1 MPGRDEWLSVAQSA
15 DADDLKE
22 RILTGFKDGKP
33 FTPYVPTIALP
44 PALDWVLDF
53 GCGVGRNFPYV
64 RTIAR
69 HEAGFDLPP
78 MIARCR
84 ELADPVDL
92 LSDDWDDLARR
103 RFDLVFASLVLQ
115 HIEVDAVRRYLA
127 DFARMAPSVYLL
139 TRNTSDFDANVL
151 DLVAESGVFDAGPCI
166 EVDHDSVT
174 HQLRVLGRSAF
185 DEARRSPRPA
195 HYEMLLT
202 SRAGQ
207 R

>member
-1 MPGRDEWLSVAQSA
+1 MPGRDDWLSVAQSA

-44 PALDWVLDF
+44 PGLDWVLDF

-69 HEAGFDLPP
+69 HVAGFDLPP

-92 LSDDWDDLARR
+92 LSDDWADVARR
-103 RFDLVFASLVLQ
+103 RFDLVFASLVIQ

-127 DFARMAPSVYLL
+127 DFARMAPAVYLL

-151 DLVAESGVFDAGPCI
+151 DLVAESGLFELDDCT
-166 EVDHDSVT
+166 EVDHDPVT
-174 HQLRVLGRSAF
+174 HQLRVLGRSSF
-185 DEARRSPRPA
+185 DAARRSPRPA

-202 SRAGQ
+202 ARA